1 MIPGT
6 LRQWLDGWGS
16 GFQSAT
22 EASIGATHARFG
34 LGAAKL
40 PQRLLVGTDCSGI
53 DAPIHGLREL
63 GITHQHLFGSEVAA
77 GPRSVIEANTKPSV
91 LFHSVLDA
99 DKAPF
104 VHLYIAGFS
113 CKPFSLLHNKSRLL
127 KEKQAQIFYGV
138 VARIQLVR
146 PSCFV
151 LENVSGIKR
160 VSAKVLAAL
169 RSTGYHV
176 EMILMNPA
184 ELQEPIQRPRYYFI
198 GVRQDVSLISPK
210 DMSCWL
216 REAWAEVLDA
226 VASGDAV
233 DLLDRLLPASH
244 PAVAQYQE
252 SRKRK
257 WSQASNRGFPGSQA
271 PGSHAPK
278 WKELHKMCKASMQ
291 QGSRLKSESRRPCT
305 ESGVACCADT
315 LFLHLPRERDAWDII
330 CTKHA
335 GSKELVADVSQNV
348 NRARVRTDGSLPT
361 VTPGAVLVSARA
373 GRIISP
379 LEKVM
384 LHGFPIHRMVFPSK
398 VTDKELAS
406 MGGNTMHVQIV
417 AVAMKFALALVNW
430 SLPKA
435 SRPTALCSTVAAPSI
450 TASVVLG
457 AAAKCRKRHG
467 KPRKAPKARKAASAQ
482 KPPKAPKAPKAQK
495 AEGMSA
501 LAKRWQKVLRPQAAK
516 KCSRKGATA
525 TLAQLLAVGSNGKL
539 EAQGSKA
546 PRISMPVGSRTLR
559 GLAARFGLRSRKQDR
574 TPTKKRRG
582 PQGSV
587 PAAPKKLRLE
597 SGEGLAQEGD
607 DDTGKGCGD
616 VGLATESD
624 AEHLARHRGGDEKC
638 SRCKFLRFQEVWS
651 KAGSLTHT
659 SWGKQQRTVWLGQ
672 RPARRGGDWG
682 IGCHFCAHLM
692 NVLAQNPAERKRSAM
707 QACCIHAHS
716 KTFVHQVATKVYLA
730 PDTPI
735 SQCLPYSIKHQ
746 HLFSGNVPQPADWLR
761 AWRACR
767 TASSFKG
774 AVKFYSTEDFAA
786 GRNTKLDSLK
796 NMILVMHW
804 AVKSVRKQRLEQAT
818 SISLSVDDRK
828 EYRLVRYRCDVP
840 PRTAKQSAA
849 PGSQGPQGSQG
860 SQGSEDGPLVADGL
874 LGVYK
879 TGASV
884 PENTLEEHDA
894 DKSQVMADSIGIVID
909 RACQDPEGKTDEESC
924 SRLKLHVRHFAAD
937 QCTSA
942 RKCGRLLV
950 TGGQYPNLVWVSHD
964 PAHQVRIAYQDP
976 LHAMPEF
983 QDQWERLFAPGKGKH
998 ALIPDIQNS
1007 EVWKARLM
1015 AAQQEVLRLHGSQA
1029 GVEKVIRALS
1039 FSQPRFDSSATPMLK
1054 YLCMIRAMAVLC
1066 AMQAADESCPYV
1078 KQILKLLNLIII
1090 IYFNLI
1096 IGY

>member
-22 EASIGATHARFG
+22 DASIGATHARFG

-63 GITHQHLFGSEVAA
+63 GIPHQHLFGSEVAA

-99 DKAPF
+99 DK
-104 VHLYIAGFS
+104 
-113 CKPFSLLHNKSRLL
+113 
-127 KEKQAQIFYGV
+127 AQIFYGV

-216 REAWAEVLDA
+216 REAWAEVQDS

-335 GSKELVADVSQNV
+335 GSQELVADVSQNV

-384 LHGFPIHRMVFPSK
+384 LHGFPIHRMVFPSR

-467 KPRKAPKARKAASAQ
+467 KPRKAPKAPKAASAQ
-482 KPPKAPKAPKAQK
+482 KAPKAPKAPKALKAQK

-501 LAKRWQKVLRPQAAK
+501 LAKRWQKVVRPQSAK

-525 TLAQLLAVGSNGKL
+525 PL
-539 EAQGSKA
+539 
-546 PRISMPVGSRTLR
+546 
-559 GLAARFGLRSRKQDR
+559 
-574 TPTKKRRG
+574 
-582 PQGSV
+582 
-587 PAAPKKLRLE
+587 
-597 SGEGLAQEGD
+597 
-607 DDTGKGCGD
+607 
-616 VGLATESD
+616 
-624 AEHLARHRGGDEKC
+624 
-638 SRCKFLRFQEVWS
+638 
-651 KAGSLTHT
+651 
-659 SWGKQQRTVWLGQ
+659 
-672 RPARRGGDWG
+672 
-682 IGCHFCAHLM
+682 
-692 NVLAQNPAERKRSAM
+692 
-707 QACCIHAHS
+707 
-716 KTFVHQVATKVYLA
+716 
-730 PDTPI
+730 
-735 SQCLPYSIKHQ
+735 
-746 HLFSGNVPQPADWLR
+746 
-761 AWRACR
+761 ACR
-767 TASSFKG
+767 LAH
-774 AVKFYSTEDFAA
+774 
-786 GRNTKLDSLK
+786 R
-796 NMILVMHW
+796 W
-804 AVKSVRKQRLEQAT
+804 AK
-818 SISLSVDDRK
+818 
-828 EYRLVRYRCDVP
+828 
-840 PRTAKQSAA
+840 
-849 PGSQGPQGSQG
+849 
-860 SQGSEDGPLVADGL
+860 
-874 LGVYK
+874 
-879 TGASV
+879 
-884 PENTLEEHDA
+884 
-894 DKSQVMADSIGIVID
+894 
-909 RACQDPEGKTDEESC
+909 
-924 SRLKLHVRHFAAD
+924 
-937 QCTSA
+937 
-942 RKCGRLLV
+942 
-950 TGGQYPNLVWVSHD
+950 
-964 PAHQVRIAYQDP
+964 
-976 LHAMPEF
+976 
-983 QDQWERLFAPGKGKH
+983 
-998 ALIPDIQNS
+998 
-1007 EVWKARLM
+1007 
-1015 AAQQEVLRLHGSQA
+1015 
-1029 GVEKVIRALS
+1029 
-1039 FSQPRFDSSATPMLK
+1039 
-1054 YLCMIRAMAVLC
+1054 
-1066 AMQAADESCPYV
+1066 
-1078 KQILKLLNLIII
+1078 
-1090 IYFNLI
+1090 
-1096 IGY
+1096 

>member
-1 MIPGT
+1 MTDGLLLSVSSYAQDVLAFASMFLNKCGFLSAVPRSAPIGIAAQTFASVEERNEMMLQNSFLRERFTEEYENKLYKCGVRLAVFNQALRRSEVMTNTARMDAGFGHFITPLPADGLEMAALYGSKSLWATDQGYFYSIGLIPATVCASKKFVTETKMPFCEVIKGDLDETMEDFRFSKKREVTFAYLGDGDDFGLFLDGYTLERVILWKRVPLVMKFQRHLDAIGRPYTVTLCRCGKWGRQVDLAMKYSGTRNPDQLQAPRHPGSQAPRPSRVAAAMIPGT

-457 AAAKCRKRHG
+457 AAA
-467 KPRKAPKARKAASAQ
+467 PKARKAASAQ

-525 TLAQLLAVGSNGKL
+525 TLA
-539 EAQGSKA
+539 
-546 PRISMPVGSRTLR
+546 ISMPVGSRTLR

-607 DDTGKGCGD
+607 DDTG
-616 VGLATESD
+616 
-624 AEHLARHRGGDEKC
+624 
-638 SRCKFLRFQEVWS
+638 
-651 KAGSLTHT
+651 
-659 SWGKQQRTVWLGQ
+659 
-672 RPARRGGDWG
+672 GDWG
-682 IGCHFCAHLM
+682 IGCRFCAHLM
-692 NVLAQNPAERKRSAM
+692 NVLAQNPAERKRLGSRLSTKWGAYEARSRSAM

-786 GRNTKLDSLK
+786 GRNTKLDS
-796 NMILVMHW
+796 V
-804 AVKSVRKQRLEQAT
+804 SQ
-818 SISLSVDDRK
+818 D
-828 EYRLVRYRCDVP
+828 
-840 PRTAKQSAA
+840 AA
-849 PGSQGPQGSQG
+849 
-860 SQGSEDGPLVADGL
+860 L
-874 LGVYK
+874 
-879 TGASV
+879 
-884 PENTLEEHDA
+884 
-894 DKSQVMADSIGIVID
+894 
-909 RACQDPEGKTDEESC
+909 
-924 SRLKLHVRHFAAD
+924 
-937 QCTSA
+937 
-942 RKCGRLLV
+942 
-950 TGGQYPNLVWVSHD
+950 
-964 PAHQVRIAYQDP
+964 
-976 LHAMPEF
+976 
-983 QDQWERLFAPGKGKH
+983 
-998 ALIPDIQNS
+998 
-1007 EVWKARLM
+1007 
-1015 AAQQEVLRLHGSQA
+1015 
-1029 GVEKVIRALS
+1029 
-1039 FSQPRFDSSATPMLK
+1039 
-1054 YLCMIRAMAVLC
+1054 
-1066 AMQAADESCPYV
+1066 
-1078 KQILKLLNLIII
+1078 
-1090 IYFNLI
+1090 
-1096 IGY
+1096 